1 MIVRLLQRQKLI
13 IMKFSVLQKVATLL
27 CLFTLLT
34 VNAQE
39 FNAPKFGKGLFNLV
53 GKDSTWTMKVG
64 MRFQTLATS
73 SWDANNGLSNPA
85 SSLLIRR
92 SRLKF
97 DGWAFSPK
105 LKYKLE
111 LGLSNRDKSGASYF
125 THDAPR
131 QILDAVL
138 KWNFS
143 GNWVVWFGQT
153 KLPGNRERVIS
164 SGDLQMVDR
173 SLLNSRFTIDRDIGV
188 QLRHKFKLSDTF
200 LVKQIYSIA
209 QGEGRNITRGNLGG
223 HQYTARIELFPFG
236 DFKSKGDYKG
246 SDLKFEPEPKL
257 SLAFNYD
264 LNNNASKT
272 RSNQGSY
279 MFINGTSANS
289 SAQFFQTNISTLYID
304 AMYKHKGFSFMAEY
318 ASRDA
323 KDPLAKNSDGTLTG
337 DEVQVGNGLNLQ
349 TGYLLSK
356 TIELS
361 GRYTNISLNKNITGK
376 GAENQYT
383 LGLSKYIAGHKLKVQ
398 TDLSYTDIGFKT
410 NQLLYRL
417 QVDIHF

>member
-1 MIVRLLQRQKLI
+1 MKLKTLRLVVSLI
-13 IMKFSVLQKVATLL
+13 CV
-27 CLFTLLT
+27 FTLVNT
-34 VNAQE
+34 NAQKA
-39 FNAPKFGKGLFNLV
+39 NAPKFGKGLFNLV
-53 GKDSTWTMKVG
+53 GKDSTWSMKIG
-64 MRFQTLATS
+64 MRFQTLTTFG
-73 SWDANNGLSNPA
+73 WDADNGLSNPT
-85 SSLLIRR
+85 SNMLIRR

-143 GNWVVWFGQT
+143 GKWVLWLGQT
-153 KLPGNRERVIS
+153 KLPGNRERVVS
-164 SGDLQMVDR
+164 SGDLQLVDR
-173 SLLNSRFTIDRDIGV
+173 SLLNSRFNIDRDIGV
-188 QLRHKFKLSDTF
+188 QLRHKFNLSDNF
-200 LVKQIYSIA
+200 LVKHIYSIA
-209 QGEGRNITRGNLGG
+209 QGEGRNVTRGNVGG
-223 HQYTARIELFPFG
+223 YQYTARVEFFPFG
-236 DFKSKGDYKG
+236 DFAGKGDYKG
-246 SDLKFEPEPKL
+246 ADLKFESTPKL

-264 LNNNASKT
+264 FNNNAAKT
-272 RSNQGSY
+272 RSNMGSY
-279 MFINGTSANS
+279 MFINGTSADS
-289 SAQFFQTNISTLYID
+289 SAEFYTTDVSTLFID
-304 AMYKHKGFSFMAEY
+304 AMYKHKGFSFMGEY
-318 ASRDA
+318 AKRNAS
-323 KDPLAKNSDGTLTG
+323 DPFAKNSDGTLTG
-337 DEVQVGNGLNLQ
+337 DVINVGNGLNLQ

-356 TIELS
+356 TLEVS
-361 GRYTNISLNKNITGK
+361 ARYTNISLDKSITGK

-383 LGLSKYIAGHKLKVQ
+383 LGLSKYIVGHKLKVQ

>member
-1 MIVRLLQRQKLI
+1 MKLSILRKVVTVLLVSNFLGI
-13 IMKFSVLQKVATLL
+13 Y
-27 CLFTLLT
+27 
-34 VNAQE
+34 AQE
-39 FNAPKFGKGLFNLV
+39 SNAPKFGKGLFNLV
-53 GKDSTWTMKVG
+53 GKDSTFTMKVG
-64 MRFQTLATS
+64 LRFQTLITAG
-73 SWDANNGLSNPA
+73 WDAENGLSNP
-85 SSLLIRR
+85 SSSMLIRR

-111 LGLSNRDKSGASYF
+111 LGLSNRDESGSSYF

-131 QILDAVL
+131 HILDAVL

-143 GNWVVWFGQT
+143 GNWVLWMGQT

-188 QLRHKFKLSDTF
+188 QLRHKFNLSDNF
-200 LVKQIYSIA
+200 LVKQIYAIS
-209 QGEGRNITRGNLGG
+209 QGEGRNITRGNVGG

-236 DFKSKGDYKG
+236 DFASKGDYKG

-257 SLAFNYD
+257 SFAFNYD
-264 LNNNASKT
+264 LNNNAAKT

-279 MFINGTSANS
+279 MFINGTTAGS
-289 SAQFFQTNISTLYID
+289 SAEFYQTNISTLYID
-304 AMYKHKGFSFMAEY
+304 AMYKHKGFSFMGEY

-323 KDPLAKNSDGTLTG
+323 SNPFAKNTDGTLTG
-337 DEVQVGNGLNLQ
+337 DVVEVGNGLNLQ

-356 TIELS
+356 TLEVS
-361 GRYTNISLNKNITGK
+361 ARYTNISFNQNITGK
-376 GAENQYT
+376 GAENMYT
-383 LGLSKYIAGHKLKVQ
+383 LGLSKYIVGHKLKVQ
-398 TDLSYTDIGFKT
+398 TDVSYTDIGLKT
-410 NQLLYRL
+410 NQLLYRF